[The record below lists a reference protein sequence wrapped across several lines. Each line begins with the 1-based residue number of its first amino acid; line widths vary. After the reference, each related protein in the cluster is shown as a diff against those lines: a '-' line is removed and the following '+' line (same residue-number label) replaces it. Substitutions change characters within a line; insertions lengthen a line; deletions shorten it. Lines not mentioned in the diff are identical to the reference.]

1 MNLCELSMIF
11 HILKMIFIFQTFE
24 ILLLNIDNNIYCKVT
39 NTLILSYSI
48 YFYNFYLFQC
58 NKRVY

>member
-24 ILLLNIDNNIYCKVT
+24 ILLLNIENNIYCKVT

-48 YFYNFYLFQC
+48 YFYKFYLFQC

>member
-48 YFYNFYLFQC
+48 YFYKFYLFQC

>member
-1 MNLCELSMIF
+1 MNLCDLSMIF

-24 ILLLNIDNNIYCKVT
+24 ILLLNIENNIYCKVT

-48 YFYNFYLFQC
+48 YFYKFYLFQC